1 MLFFFFVRVT
11 ILLYCVV
18 FLAESLLFFFPRLE
32 VAVLKRSKL
41 SRLGARGQKS
51 NKQTKRP
58 NEHRPALIRHFVLS
72 HVCLCVCVF
81 ATRCT
86 YHDVHEACRLMDMFV
101 ITENVMLLFLF
112 VFFLSPS
119 VFSPSI
125 FFVWLLTAVFL
136 LFFFLPS
143 FLSFPH
149 FVLCLCPVPPLFS
162 SSVLQHGPRL
172 CSFASP
178 SSPRPP
184 PPPHLSPPPPAD
196 CGKQE
201 TSGLSSAS
209 GCGRHG
215 EDARAGLE
223 VCVYVPAGV
232 LQGSGDEGPG

>member
-1 MLFFFFVRVT
+1 M
-11 ILLYCVV
+11 
-18 FLAESLLFFFPRLE
+18 
-32 VAVLKRSKL
+32 
-41 SRLGARGQKS
+41 
-51 NKQTKRP
+51 
-58 NEHRPALIRHFVLS
+58 
-72 HVCLCVCVF
+72 F

-112 VFFLSPS
+112 VSFLSP
-119 VFSPSI
+119 FCHFTFDLFHLAAHCC
-125 FFVWLLTAVFL
+125 FFYF
-136 LFFFLPS
+136 
-143 FLSFPH
+143 
-149 FVLCLCPVPPLFS
+149 CFS
-162 SSVLQHGPRL
+162 SSL
-172 CSFASP
+172 P
-178 SSPRPP
+178 SS
-184 PPPHLSPPPPAD
+184 LSHTLSTVSVLFLLSSSYLYFNPVVLVLFFVPSPFLPLSSSFPTVSLLPPAD